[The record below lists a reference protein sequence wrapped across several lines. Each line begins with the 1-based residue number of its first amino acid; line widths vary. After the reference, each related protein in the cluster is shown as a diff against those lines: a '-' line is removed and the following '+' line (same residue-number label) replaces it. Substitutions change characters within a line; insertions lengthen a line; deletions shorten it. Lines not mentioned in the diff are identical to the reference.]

1 MPDVQP
7 EPVSAEEIRVWWEGQ
22 TPDQRSAWQKRLPGL
37 KGRDLIAGA
46 WTQARGQ

>member
-1 MPDVQP
+1 MM
-7 EPVSAEEIRVWWEGQ
+7 AEARTWWEGL

-37 KGRDLIAGA
+37 KGRDLIVGA